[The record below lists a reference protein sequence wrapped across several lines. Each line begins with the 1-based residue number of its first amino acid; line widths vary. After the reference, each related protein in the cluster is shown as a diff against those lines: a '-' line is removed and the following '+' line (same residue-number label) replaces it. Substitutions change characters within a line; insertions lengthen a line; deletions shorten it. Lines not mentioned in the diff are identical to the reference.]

1 MFEEEIKDF
10 SNISKNLRKLNKKI
24 KLLSLLQRA
33 KKEYDEN
40 NLEECINLC
49 KKVLSENPQNP
60 SALRGIGCVMQAKG
74 DYDEALKYYNKALKQ
89 SKNKEIE
96 YTLIGTVYYNQK
108 DLENA
113 IKFYNLAIET
123 NDDYDLAYE
132 GRNQSILEN
141 HLQIL
146 DMQDELIRRNLF

>member
-1 MFEEEIKDF
+1 MFEDEIKDF
-10 SNISKNLRKLNKKI
+10 NTISKNLRKLNKKI
-24 KLLSLLQRA
+24 KLLGLLQKA
-33 KKEYDEN
+33 KKEYDKN
-40 NLEECINLC
+40 NLEDP
-49 KKVLSENPQNP
+49 KNP
-60 SALRGIGCVMQAKG
+60 SALRGIGCVMQSKG
-74 DYDEALKYYNKALKQ
+74 NYNEALRFYNKALKN

-96 YTLIGTVYYNQK
+96 YTLIGTVYYNQN

-123 NDDYDLAYE
+123 NDNYDLAYE
-132 GRNQSILEN
+132 GRNQSMLEN